1 MNAADAPNLDG
12 IERGQKLNPQ
22 MELPTRAEISSL
34 WTHPDAGH
42 RDGYEGD
49 PADQGGPRTES
60 DASDRGGLVRHER
73 RRSESRAAGCDHYVT
88 KPYSPLQLSRV
99 SRALLG
105 EKV

>member
-1 MNAADAPNLDG
+1 MESSVGKSSTPKWSFPRAPRSHPYG
-12 IERGQKLNPQ
+12 HIQ
-22 MELPTRAEISSL
+22 MPVI
-34 WTHPDAGH
+34 
-42 RDGYEGD
+42 DGYEGD
-49 PADQGGPRTES
+49 PANQGGPRTES